1 MNDWKWPSIPG
12 LHTFKGK
19 LLHSAKWDEAYDYS
33 VGLPSSE
40 EMTLLTLR
48 KNKRMAVIGS
58 GSSAIQIVPGI
69 QPSVNHIDHYVRGK
83 TWIATTFAVNK
94 VKERGE
100 GLDNCMLCADPPP
113 DGKPY

>member
-1 MNDWKWPSIPG
+1 
-12 LHTFKGK
+12 
-19 LLHSAKWDEAYDYS
+19 
-33 VGLPSSE
+33 
-40 EMTLLTLR
+40 
-48 KNKRMAVIGS
+48 MAVIGS

-100 GLDNCMLCADPPP
+100 GLDNCRFCADFTVN
-113 DGKPY
+113 